1 LSVASGMESNK
12 DEALRCL
19 AIAQRH
25 RDSGNLPSARKFCQ
39 KSINLFATPEAQKL
53 LESINNTDS
62 GSSAPEA
69 STSNGNGKPFSSATE
84 THPSAAGAKHRHT
97 ASTPNGTAGGSGGE
111 KREYTPEQHAVVKRV
126 RACKV
131 TEYYEI
137 LSLKRDCDE
146 GEVKKA
152 YRKVC
157 VKLWMIFC
165 VLKRTQLALALH
177 PDKNGAPNADEAFK
191 SGFDPTIS
199 HRGEMKLT
207 LVYSGLQ
214 GVSSIIRQVHCQ

>member
-1 LSVASGMESNK
+1 MESNK

-39 KSINLFATPEAQKL
+39 KSINLFSTPEAEKL
-53 LESINNTDS
+53 LESIDSTDS
-62 GSSAPEA
+62 PGPST
-69 STSNGNGKPFSSATE
+69 STSNGNAKPFSSSTE

-97 ASTPNGTAGGSGGE
+97 TSTTNGTAGGSGGE
-111 KREYTPEQHAVVKRV
+111 KREYTAEQHAVVKRV

-137 LSLKRDCDE
+137 LSVNRDCEEAD
-146 GEVKKA
+146 VKKA

-157 VKLWMIFC
+157 FRL
-165 VLKRTQLALALH
+165 
-177 PDKNGAPNADEAFK
+177 
-191 SGFDPTIS
+191 
-199 HRGEMKLT
+199 
-207 LVYSGLQ
+207 
-214 GVSSIIRQVHCQ
+214 